1 MYVGGNLLVGVVQA
15 NVYGVS
21 LQLIRSVGYTVNAR
35 LWLYLVTSSSGP
47 SVLETLSM

>member
-21 LQLIRSVGYTVNAR
+21 LQLIRSGYTVNAR
-35 LWLYLVTSSSGP
+35 LWLYLVTSFSGP